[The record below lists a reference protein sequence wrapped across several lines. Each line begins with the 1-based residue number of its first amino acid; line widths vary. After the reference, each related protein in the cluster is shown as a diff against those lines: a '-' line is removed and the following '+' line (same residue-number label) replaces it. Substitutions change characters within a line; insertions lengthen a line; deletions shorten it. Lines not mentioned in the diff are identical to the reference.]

1 MNVNEIYK
9 NFYET
14 HIRKEDTKA
23 DTCRDRVMKF
33 LATKDLTADEL
44 SWMDTMLG
52 AISCYSEEQG
62 FLDGFAE
69 GIDHIAGALT
79 FAKTRLQE

>member
-9 NFYET
+9 SFYET
-14 HIRKEDTKA
+14 HVRKECTKA
-23 DTCRDRVMKF
+23 DECRERIMKL
-33 LATKDLTADEL
+33 LATKNLTEEDLD
-44 SWMDTMLG
+44 WVDTMLG
-52 AISCYSEEQG
+52 AVSCYSEEQG